1 MNVYTL
7 TDPDGLAHTLSPIA
21 PVVTYEQRIDSPAEG
36 VFVLGAALGDYVPCV
51 VQMNYADLDGYDD
64 QLLAR
69 WKITRTVVELS
80 PPDQQPPGVD
90 PA

>member
-7 TDPDGLAHTLSPIA
+7 TDLTGQVLTLSPLET
-21 PVVTYEQRIDSPAEG
+21 VVSFEQRIDSLEEG
-36 VFVLGAALGDYVPCV
+36 VFALGAALGSYVPCV

-69 WKITRTVVELS
+69 WKITRTVVAD
-80 PPDQQPPGVD
+80 PPIDPG
-90 PA
+90 A